1 MRASWLMLAMAV
13 GVAGGLFI
21 RHRIKMWRNR
31 IAEEPED
38 WPNEKNFGAFPP
50 EIPDAIFD
58 GLS

>member
-1 MRASWLMLAMAV
+1 MLAMAV

-21 RHRIKMWRNR
+21 RHSIKMWRNR